1 MDINSFGHLW
11 SLLSSLSLPHIADRL
26 RKRVVR
32 HHFKAAGR
40 PRDQESGPVPDE
52 AQQQQ
57 QQQQTQEEEKSE
69 EEPNVA
75 ITQAEEEQE
84 QEIQD
89 IQALEC
95 NIEEDGPSDV
105 FAQDL
110 RVFFDEC
117 EKFIDQLVKND
128 AEAMRE
134 SLIGILAAQDGIE
147 DDLAWIMVTQ
157 DNDGMVSVRNE
168 ISFLQRSRKWR

>member
-1 MDINSFGHLW
+1 MEFTIF
-11 SLLSSLSLPHIADRL
+11 SLSLPHIADRL

-32 HHFKAAGR
+32 RHFKAAGR

-57 QQQQTQEEEKSE
+57 QQQTQKEEKSE
-69 EEPNVA
+69 EEPNVV
-75 ITQAEEEQE
+75 IVQAEEEE
-84 QEIQD
+84 EEEIQD

-95 NIEEDGPSDV
+95 NIEEDGPSNI

-110 RVFFDEC
+110 RVFLDEC

-128 AEAMRE
+128 ADAIRE
-134 SLIGILAAQDGIE
+134 SLIGILAAQDGIQ

-157 DNDGMVSVRNE
+157 DNDGMVAVRKKLL
-168 ISFLQRSRKWR
+168 FLQRSRKWR